1 MNQIPQAGEIYQH
14 FKGKLY
20 RIVTLATHTET
31 GGTHFSVSIPVQ
43 SRFQKL
49 I

>member
-31 GGTHFSVSIPVQ
+31 GEQLVIYQALYG
-43 SRFQKL
+43 
-49 I
+49 

>member
-20 RIVTLATHTET
+20 RIVTLATRRPE
-31 GGTHFSVSIPVQ
+31 SS
-43 SRFQKL
+43 L
-49 I
+49 